1 MLFTHTC
8 TECARTQLI
17 FGSQA
22 NGVIETDRGPALLFT
37 CWCGAEQSQILGAG
51 TGVAPRR
58 VERTLVSA

>member
-22 NGVIETDRGPALLFT
+22 NGVIETDRGSELLFT
-37 CWCGAEQSQILGAG
+37 CWCGAEQTQLISDLA
-51 TGVAPRR
+51 GVASRR
-58 VERTLVSA
+58 AERVLVGA